1 MKKKFAIIG
10 AGIAGLTLANL
21 IKKKSEHKFMLYER
35 QESLSLDQGYGI
47 QLSTNST
54 KILNILGFSK
64 INNENTFHPKSVD
77 FYDIQNKKICEL
89 DLSQFNTEENKYTT
103 LQRSTLIEFLKD
115 DIYTE
120 HLRFGK
126 SIKEVS
132 EIKGKIL
139 LKFYDNTN
147 DLVDIVVGADGIF
160 SNTRSFF
167 EKKKNEPKF
176 QKAIAIRK
184 ILSSKS
190 ELKIDE
196 EKISII
202 MGKNCHLVV
211 YPINKKKELNLVCII
226 RDKKYDPNN
235 IKYLIDQVVK
245 QNSIFGKI
253 LNQDLKSW
261 PLYST
266 SKIYPSTNNKVFYI
280 GDAFNGFLPT
290 LAQGAGQSIE
300 SAYELFNLIKK
311 DSQADIQ
318 NIYFKTRLKRAEI
331 VKKRSNINFFIFH
344 FSSSI
349 MQLIRN
355 FFMKFLIK
363 RKSFIKS
370 YLGTVYKN

>member
-64 INNENTFHPKSVD
+64 INNEKTFHPKSVD

-126 SIKEVS
+126 RIKEVS

-139 LKFYDNTN
+139 LKFDDNTN

-184 ILSSKS
+184 IITSKS

-211 YPINKKKELNLVCII
+211 YPINKKKELNLVCVI

>member
-126 SIKEVS
+126 RIKEVS

-139 LKFYDNTN
+139 LKFDDNTN

-184 ILSSKS
+184 IITSKS

-211 YPINKKKELNLVCII
+211 YPINKKKELNLVCVI

-311 DSQADIQ
+311 DNQADIQ